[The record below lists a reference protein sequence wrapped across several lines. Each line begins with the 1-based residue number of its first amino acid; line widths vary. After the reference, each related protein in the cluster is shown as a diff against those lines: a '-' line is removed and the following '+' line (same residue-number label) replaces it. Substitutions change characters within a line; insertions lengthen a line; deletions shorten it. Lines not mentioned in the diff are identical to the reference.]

1 MGARRN
7 YIYFFWVLEII
18 IGAMRNYFLKN
29 ECCKNN
35 LLYINKWVLEE
46 IIFIFFWVL
55 ENKIGAMRNYFI
67 FYGCQEKY

>member
-1 MGARRN
+1 
-7 YIYFFWVLEII
+7 VLEII

-46 IIFIFFWVL
+46 ILFIFFGVL
-55 ENKIGAMRNYFI
+55 ENIIGARRNYFY
-67 FYGCQEKY
+67 FFLGVGK